1 MLRRTQFMSV
11 MAGVFLAAVTL
22 LPTAARAAADCRG
35 NPAGVAPNGKH
46 WYYHLNR
53 VTQQKC
59 WYLGMKRSTVRV
71 AARKPVRAP
80 SSAFAKPMHSPVPL
94 PPSIANAQAS
104 IQDTVNQATA
114 RNEVALSKA
123 GVAREVTYEE
133 LLKSTFGS
141 RWADPIDMA
150 RPASSRSVS
159 NAAGIRQ
166 PSPALASLH
175 TRFSE
180 AADYLVTEGRSSAD
194 VLAVLL
200 ASAGGLLVLV
210 GMLGRLQVARS
221 SAPEYP
227 DPLYYPQFDDAV
239 AERPLLT
246 FAPRDLDEADE
257 PDRYGIPAAPLQAR
271 EVDAAAEE
279 AARPL
284 FAPPMPGR
292 FNAARK
298 SQLLARTAAE

>member
-11 MAGVFLAAVTL
+11 MAGVFFAAVTL
-22 LPTAARAAADCRG
+22 LPTAAAAATDCRG

-53 VTQQKC
+53 VTGQKC
-59 WYLGMKRSTVRV
+59 WYLGMKRSSIRV
-71 AARKPVRAP
+71 AARKPVRTR
-80 SSAFAKPMHSPVPL
+80 SSASARSLRSLHPL

-114 RNEVALSKA
+114 RNEIALSRA

-150 RPASSRSVS
+150 SPAGSRSVAS

-175 TRFSE
+175 TRFSD

-210 GMLGRLQVARS
+210 GLLGRLQVARS

-227 DPLYYPQFDDAV
+227 DPLYYPQFEEP

-257 PDRYGIPAAPLQAR
+257 PDRYGIPTAPLQVR

-284 FAPPMPGR
+284 FAPPNPGR

-298 SQLLARTAAE
+298 SQLVARTAAE

>member
-11 MAGVFLAAVTL
+11 MAGVFFAAATL
-22 LPTAARAAADCRG
+22 LPTTARAAADCHG
-35 NPAGVAPNGKH
+35 NPAGAAPSGKH

-53 VTQQKC
+53 MTQQKC
-59 WYLGMKRSTVRV
+59 WYLGMKRSTVRA
-71 AARKPVRAP
+71 AARKPLRTQATA
-80 SSAFAKPMHSPVPL
+80 SARSMRSL

-114 RNEVALSKA
+114 RNEIALSKA

-141 RWADPIDMA
+141 RWADPIDTA
-150 RPASSRSVS
+150 RPASSRSLAS
-159 NAAGIRQ
+159 NARQ

-180 AADYLVTEGRSSAD
+180 AADYLATEGRSPID
-194 VLAVLL
+194 ILAVLL

-210 GMLGRLQVARS
+210 GLLGRLQVARS
-221 SAPEYP
+221 ATPEYP
-227 DPLYYPQFDDAV
+227 DPLLYFPPFENA

-257 PDRYGIPAAPLQAR
+257 PDRYGIPSATLQAR
-271 EVDAAAEE
+271 QDVAATEE

-284 FAPPMPGR
+284 FAPPIPGR

-298 SQLLARTAAE
+298 SQLLARTAVE